1 MRLSSSAGLLTK
13 TSKRTVSAQHYAA
26 FTVVFPRTAHSPADI
41 DDIAALDLLPP
52 CASPEGEGRAAE
64 S

>member
-1 MRLSSSAGLLTK
+1 MQFMIHA
-13 TSKRTVSAQHYAA
+13 VSAVWQ
-26 FTVVFPRTAHSPADI
+26 SADI